1 MSNRRKATPTELEFI
16 TAARGGD
23 RDRLHDALVEMQ
35 RDPKR
40 WFCSFAAMIKERPD
54 ALAMTA
60 EPFNQIHIA
69 WIMGFMAKNRLPASG
84 HRVRGWYCMPA
95 LGPPPM
101 PSCRRFRRRGH
112 AQKTSGPPSSGRM
125 KPNPRSVLKNFTR
138 PVGIF

>member
-1 MSNRRKATPTELEFI
+1 MSNHRKATPTELEFI

-69 WIMGFMAKNRLPASG
+69 WIMGFMAKNRLPAVYQL
-84 HRVRGWYCMPA
+84 RENVRAG
-95 LGPPPM
+95 
-101 PSCRRFRRRGH
+101 
-112 AQKTSGPPSSGRM
+112 
-125 KPNPRSVLKNFTR
+125 
-138 PVGIF
+138 